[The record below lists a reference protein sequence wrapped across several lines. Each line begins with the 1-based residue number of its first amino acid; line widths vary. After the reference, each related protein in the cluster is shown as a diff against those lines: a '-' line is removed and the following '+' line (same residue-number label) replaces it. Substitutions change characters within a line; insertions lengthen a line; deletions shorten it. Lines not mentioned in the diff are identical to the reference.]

1 MLPTDYAFTKFLAFV
16 GRSNLRYDAAAVAIA
31 ALTHTASREYEAETR
46 SLAHRGSRAAGR
58 RRAEVHAIALA
69 KAALV
74 RDPVHVPDVH
84 DVLTPTVAISATTRP
99 KFTFTDAQMAI
110 AIGVYQTQIQKAAS

>member
-1 MLPTDYAFTKFLAFV
+1 MLSTDHDFAAFLAIV

-31 ALTHTASREYEAETR
+31 ALTHTASREYEAQTR
-46 SLAHRGSRAAGR
+46 SLAHRGARARGR
-58 RRAEVHAIALA
+58 RRAEVRAIALA

-84 DVLTPTVAISATTRP
+84 DVLAPTVAKSATTRP
-99 KFTFTDAQMAI
+99 KFTLTEAQMAI
-110 AIGVYQTQIQKAAS
+110 AMAVQTRQMKEAS